1 MRSPKAPLVLA
12 ATALLSLANGTTA
25 TAQSQDAP
33 IVVPMAPFEGKRPV
47 RGFYVKSS
55 RDLVRKGTVQV
66 DGTAFDLFLPKEK
79 AGYSVRSRPEL
90 QAVLV
95 TLTSTWLSVDQ
106 DHDGKITLDESYF
119 AELPLCIGD
128 TMFDVVDIA
137 ADGSSLT
144 LRRREGPL
152 AGPVLGRK
160 AAAFEWNA
168 TDGRKLGNASY
179 ENRVL
184 VIDCWA
190 PG

>member
-1 MRSPKAPLVLA
+1 MSPPPLHAAVSALLLA
-12 ATALLSLANGTTA
+12 ANWAAA
-25 TAQSQDAP
+25 AAQTPAAP

-47 RGFYVKSS
+47 RSFYVESS
-55 RDLVRKGTVQV
+55 PDLVRKGTVQV

-79 AGYSVRSRPEL
+79 GGYSVRPRPEL
-90 QAVLV
+90 QGVLV

-106 DHDGKITLDESYF
+106 DHDGKITLEESYF
-119 AELPLCIGD
+119 AELPLRLGD

-137 ADGSSLT
+137 ADGSTLT

-152 AGPVLGRK
+152 AGAVLGRK
-160 AAAFEWNA
+160 AAAFEWTA

-179 ENRVL
+179 ANRVL